1 MVRENALGAYCR
13 AVKGWLP
20 CDAKQKRRI
29 LEKIRLDVT
38 GYLEESPDADIAA
51 IQARFGTPQTIASAY
66 VDDMDTAKLLHSL
79 RVRKRII
86 TIVAAAMAVIL
97 LTWAGVVTWAVVDEI
112 NSKDAVIVESITIT
126 DD

>member
-13 AVKGWLP
+13 AVKSWLP

-38 GYLEESPDADIAA
+38 GYLEENPDADIAA

-66 VDDMDTAKLLHSL
+66 VDDMDTAQLLHSL
-79 RVRKRII
+79 RVRKRIV

-112 NSKDAVIVESITIT
+112 NSKDAVIVDTIT
-126 DD
+126 VTDD

>member
-1 MVRENALGAYCR
+1 MVCKNALRVYCR
-13 AVKGWLP
+13 AVKSWLP

-29 LEKIRLDVT
+29 LEKIRLDVA

-66 VDDMDTAKLLHSL
+66 VDDMDTAQLLHGL
-79 RVRKRII
+79 RVRKRIV

-97 LTWAGVVTWAVVDEI
+97 LTWALAVSWAVFDAKK
-112 NSKDAVIVESITIT
+112 NAGAVIVDSITVT